1 MSRHS
6 SGGGDLQPIQ
16 TCHQLG
22 LGGYPCRLGQP
33 SSSDSNSRGGVRA
46 ECFGRNVWILPSCK
60 GGYGAPKSWPYKWIN
75 DGKWAYNSAYGE
87 IQVIFSDDDCDFQS
101 TPKRIGSFRFYETIL
116 SFGEPGLHDC
126 THEVVEQLAILRG
139 K

>member
-33 SSSDSNSRGGVRA
+33 SSSDSNSRGGR
-46 ECFGRNVWILPSCK
+46 GLWGPRT
-60 GGYGAPKSWPYKWIN
+60 WPYKWIH

-87 IQVIFSDDDCDFQS
+87 IQVIFSDDCDFHS
-101 TPKRIGSFRFYETIL
+101 PPKRIGSFRFYETIL
-116 SFGEPGLHDC
+116 RFGEPGLHDC